1 MKEKTPPIRPTDAK
15 RRSTRVVHSV
25 PLLITW
31 SGPRD
36 ESIVEE
42 TATLSINC
50 HGCQYF
56 SRNRPKKDAQISI
69 QIFEYKQDTSSPGE
83 AFQARVTWVRKSRRL
98 DGFYQVGVEFEAPQN
113 IWPLAQPP
121 EDWESFAPALQQE
134 PAALLEDVERQL
146 QFARTGDHYR
156 LLDVH
161 PNTDR
166 AEIKHRFYRMAR
178 RFHPDHHMDHPE
190 WMPRLLILMEALN
203 AAYRV
208 LSDDAAKEQYDST
221 RSAATDRELS
231 EPKRMARDYLQ
242 NARECLA
249 AKNYV
254 GSILWLRRAIEN
266 EPNSSTYRAML
277 GYSLAHVP
285 EYRREAVEQFEK
297 AFELDP
303 SNLTA
308 HLQYA
313 KLLESLNLP
322 WRARAHY
329 IRVLELDMNHLEARE
344 RLNRLD
350 SAAPR
355 PVSRPSLLSRITGRR

>member
-1 MKEKTPPIRPTDAK
+1 
-15 RRSTRVVHSV
+15 
-25 PLLITW
+25 
-31 SGPRD
+31 
-36 ESIVEE
+36 
-42 TATLSINC
+42 
-50 HGCQYF
+50 
-56 SRNRPKKDAQISI
+56 
-69 QIFEYKQDTSSPGE
+69 
-83 AFQARVTWVRKSRRL
+83 
-98 DGFYQVGVEFEAPQN
+98 
-113 IWPLAQPP
+113 
-121 EDWESFAPALQQE
+121 
-134 PAALLEDVERQL
+134 
-146 QFARTGDHYR
+146 
-156 LLDVH
+156 
-161 PNTDR
+161 
-166 AEIKHRFYRMAR
+166 
-178 RFHPDHHMDHPE
+178 
-190 WMPRLLILMEALN
+190 MPRLLILMEALN

-313 KLLESLNLP
+313 KLLENLNLP